1 MLAVAFA
8 TKETTYITVF
18 CAGTFLVAVLAVQL
32 VRGRRRGRPWREAQ
46 LVAAVRGLGLD
57 AWAWG
62 VVTFLAVY
70 TALFTT
76 FFTNPQGLREGLY
89 GSIEYWLG
97 QQPVNRGSQPWFY
110 YLVTLPAYEWP
121 ILLLGA
127 LGAIVVLRRRTLF
140 GLLLIWLAVTQ
151 LAVYSWASERMPWL
165 TLHILLPFV
174 LLAGIGTGAIW
185 EARRR
190 FIGRV
195 GLVAVA
201 LACAFSVYA
210 AVGLSF
216 VRPADPRELLVFVQ
230 SSQDITGVRGEIAA
244 LDRRTM
250 RAEGRHALIE
260 VDSWGGVSWPWA
272 WYLRDLPADY
282 VDLSTNPVDE
292 DVDAVLVADVNRAA
306 RLRELRGFRGHRFD
320 LREWWFVDYGKA
332 GPGDWVRWLA
342 LRRAWSPRASLPE
355 WLYVRRR

>member
-1 MLAVAFA
+1 
-8 TKETTYITVF
+8 
-18 CAGTFLVAVLAVQL
+18 VQL
-32 VRGRRRGRPWREAQ
+32 RGGRRRGRPWRDAE
-46 LVAAVRGLGLD
+46 LVAAARGLGLD
-57 AWAWG
+57 AWVWG
-62 VVTFLAVY
+62 VATFLAVY

-110 YLVTLPAYEWP
+110 YLTVLPAYEWP

-127 LGAIVVLRRRTLF
+127 LGSVVVLRRRTLF
-140 GLLLIWLAVTQ
+140 GLLLVWLAVTQ

-174 LLAGIGTGAIW
+174 LLAGIGVGAVW

-190 FIGRV
+190 LVGGV
-195 GLVAVA
+195 GLVAIAVA
-201 LACAFSVYA
+201 AAFSIYT

-230 SSQDITGVRGEIAA
+230 SSQDVTGVRREIAA

-250 RAEGRHALIE
+250 RTQGRHPVIE

-282 VDLSTNPVDE
+282 VDLSTNPVDV
-292 DVDAVLVADVNRAA
+292 DVDAVLVADVNRPA
-306 RLRELRGFRGHRFD
+306 RLRELRGFRGRRFD
-320 LREWWFVDYGKA
+320 LREWWVVDYGQA
-332 GPGDWVRWLA
+332 GPGDWARWLA
-342 LRRAWSPRASLPE
+342 VRQAWTPRASLPE